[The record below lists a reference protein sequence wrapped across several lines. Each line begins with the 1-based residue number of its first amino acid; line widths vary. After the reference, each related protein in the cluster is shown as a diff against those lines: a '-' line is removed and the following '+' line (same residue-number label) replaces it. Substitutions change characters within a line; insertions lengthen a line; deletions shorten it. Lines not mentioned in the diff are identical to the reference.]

1 MRYDRKVYF
10 VKRIPGDYDP
20 KTGNYT
26 DKEHTFPV
34 WATVMD
40 TGTDMLNLL
49 YDRIPQGS
57 KTLHVMGHWK
67 HPDLIRIDGKT
78 YKIDLTRKLRT
89 KQTFIVS
96 EVPE

>member
-1 MRYDRKVYF
+1 MRYDQKVYF
-10 VKRIPGDYDP
+10 VKRIPGSYDP
-20 KTGNYT
+20 KTGNYS
-26 DKEHTFPV
+26 DREHTFPV
-34 WATVMD
+34 WASVMD

-49 YDRIPQGS
+49 YDKIPQGS

-67 HPDLIRIDGKT
+67 QPDLIRIDDKT

>member
-10 VKRIPGDYDP
+10 VKRIPGDYD
-20 KTGNYT
+20 KTTGNYS
-26 DKEHTFPV
+26 DREHTFPV
-34 WATVMD
+34 WASVMD

-49 YDRIPQGS
+49 YDKIPQGS

-67 HPDLIRIDGKT
+67 QLDLIRIDGKT
-78 YKIDLTRKLRT
+78 YKIDLTRQLRT

-96 EVPE
+96 EVPG

>member
-10 VKRIPGDYDP
+10 VKRIPGNYDP

-26 DKEHTFPV
+26 DKEHVFPV
-34 WATVMD
+34 WASVMD
-40 TGTDMLNLL
+40 TGTDMLSLL

-57 KTLHVMGHWK
+57 KTLHVIGRWK
-67 HPDLIRIDGKT
+67 QPDLIRIDDKT

-96 EVPE
+96 EGPE